1 VVKSTDCS
9 FRGPEFNSQQPH
21 CGSEL
26 SVMGS
31 DVFVS
36 CVDIYEVSAL
46 IYTKYVK

>member
-1 VVKSTDCS
+1 
-9 FRGPEFNSQQPH
+9 
-21 CGSEL
+21 
-26 SVMGS
+26 MGS